1 VKWLALNSVA
11 EVDAEAL
18 RVGPVRLAF
27 LAPGDPNFM
36 RAIKLACERRLIS
49 PILIGREQPMLAAAK
64 EAEFDISGLSH
75 IYLDDL
81 QSIANMGL
89 KMLFNDEVDLV
100 SKGQMSTNYVYRAV
114 IQSEKKGGFQ
124 RLIAVT
130 SFWEIVP
137 LRHFVI
143 LTDPGVNI
151 EPDATTKAELIK
163 NAINYLRLFGHKEPR
178 VLALSARREI
188 DDHISSRLEADQVRE
203 ILAADGYNFTMKS
216 GGLIDIFESPPDK
229 RPNILLMP
237 HLVTGNSLVKMDFCL
252 NIKRRGV
259 IMTSRGPV
267 LIPARADSSSHLV
280 DEISLAVVV
289 ASRYKE
295 GYNEELC

>member
-1 VKWLALNSVA
+1 MKWSTLNSVA

-18 RVGPVRLAF
+18 RVGPVPLAF

-36 RAIKLACERRLIS
+36 KAIKLACERRLIS
-49 PILIGREQPMLAAAK
+49 PVLIGREQLMLQAAEKAG
-64 EAEFDISGLSH
+64 FDISGLSQ

-81 QSIANMGL
+81 QVIADKGVE
-89 KMLFNDEVDLV
+89 MLFNNEVDLV
-100 SKGQMSTNYVYRAV
+100 SKGQMSTSYVYRAV
-114 IQSEKKGGFQ
+114 IQSEKKSGRQ
-124 RLIAVT
+124 HLIAVT

-137 LRHFVI
+137 LGHFVI

-151 EPDATTKAELIK
+151 EPDAKSKAELVK
-163 NAINYLRLFGHKEPR
+163 NAISYLRLFGHEEPH

-188 DDHISSRLEADQVRE
+188 DEDMQSRLDADRIKE
-203 ILAADGYNFTMKS
+203 SLAAVGCDCTVQS
-216 GGLIDIFESPPDK
+216 GGIIDIFESPPDK

-252 NIKRRGV
+252 NVKRRGV
-259 IMTSRGPV
+259 IMTSCGPV
-267 LIPARADSSSHLV
+267 LVPSRADSSAHIV

-295 GYNEELC
+295 EYHENLC